1 MIQQSFL
8 NELVTVLIACVTGP
22 MFFALVAGMFW
33 KKMNAKAAGWSI
45 VSGIVVGIIWV
56 LTGMSASWH
65 PVYIIL
71 PVSSLVG
78 FVVCKLTSSSRIQR
92 T

>member
-33 KKMNAKAAGWSI
+33 KKMNARAAGWSI
-45 VSGIVVGIIWV
+45 VSGILVGIVWV
-56 LTGMSASWH
+56 LTGMSVSWH

-78 FVVCKLTSSSRIQR
+78 FVVCKLTAGNTIQK